1 MGVFGPQAELPN
13 DPGGKTKD
21 NEHSDGTVPFAERD
35 TGNNSVPHEAA
46 TELPN
51 DDQGPV
57 PRSDYYWGDKGNDF
71 NYDKNR
77 AAAPAAEAQSRTPGN
92 NAPQPEAPLTTRP
105 MHLEEWEFSA
115 QTQPEEPL
123 ATSGMPGDENAI
135 YDSAPG
141 YSPDEWHRMEHGDQ
155 PYVKYDDNTH
165 NMRPD
170 NTYQRGDL
178 PSPYVNQTTP

>member
-1 MGVFGPQAELPN
+1 
-13 DPGGKTKD
+13 
-21 NEHSDGTVPFAERD
+21 
-35 TGNNSVPHEAA
+35 
-46 TELPN
+46 
-51 DDQGPV
+51 
-57 PRSDYYWGDKGNDF
+57 
-71 NYDKNR
+71 
-77 AAAPAAEAQSRTPGN
+77 
-92 NAPQPEAPLTTRP
+92 
-105 MHLEEWEFSA
+105 
-115 QTQPEEPL
+115 
-123 ATSGMPGDENAI
+123 MPGDENAI